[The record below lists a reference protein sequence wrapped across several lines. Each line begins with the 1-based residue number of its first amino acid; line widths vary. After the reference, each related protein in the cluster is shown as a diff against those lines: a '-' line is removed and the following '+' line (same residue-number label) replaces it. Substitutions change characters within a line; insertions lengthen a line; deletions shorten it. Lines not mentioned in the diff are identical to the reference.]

1 MRRDSQ
7 LQDQTQSSQA
17 RRVHFLPC
25 LTSHWHVASFLLPH
39 YAQRLVVP
47 YAGVQLRIGFT
58 KGLLTLPQ
66 DSTPVICIGPGTGVA
81 PARAVVEARV
91 HLGMKDNTLYF
102 GHRASGKDEH
112 YVGEWISLAE
122 SGRLT
127 YRVTASRDGP
137 EGTPRVYVQDLIR
150 QDTKRIWQLVHDK
163 GAWVYIS
170 GCVRPLSF
178 ACVRKLTSDRS
189 SNKMPAGVRAA
200 LVDIA
205 QEEGEMGE
213 EEARAYVDGLER
225 EERLLE
231 ECWS

>member
-1 MRRDSQ
+1 
-7 LQDQTQSSQA
+7 
-17 RRVHFLPC
+17 
-25 LTSHWHVASFLLPH
+25 
-39 YAQRLVVP
+39 
-47 YAGVQLRIGFT
+47 
-58 KGLLTLPQ
+58 
-66 DSTPVICIGPGTGVA
+66 VA
-81 PARAVVEARV
+81 PARAVVETRV

-112 YVGEWISLAE
+112 YTREWISLAE
-122 SGRLT
+122 SGHLT

-150 QDTKRIWQLVHDK
+150 QDAKRIWKLVNDK

-170 GCVRPLSF
+170 G
-178 ACVRKLTSDRS
+178 S

-200 LVDIA
+200 LVDIV

-213 EEARAYVDGLER
+213 EEARAYVARLER
-225 EERLLE
+225 EERLFE